1 MRREGPSSQI
11 SLPSVPSSDSTACMP
26 GCRHDRAPSRGQ
38 SRKPVR
44 PSGMTKPSH
53 GGLFCGLRP
62 TGHSGTLPAWRKAS
76 RTAPKHPPFLV
87 RAGANLAESPAG
99 HRPSLPEHPQAGASR
114 TACQTRWPSA
124 PSGQRSPRNGQAT
137 GQLPCFLPAP
147 PTLPSLPV
155 SPKRPSSAR
164 IASRPWPPALS
175 KRMPDGIRLF
185 IAGRSLPV
193 FPELFQRPGSKREK
207 KTPPLFTPQH
217 PPSSPAVWHALFQ
230 TAARQRRGLSPR
242 PEESFFGDGES
253 TRGEGAVFTKKAPS
267 PLVIPPLHS
276 LSTTKKAGQSPAP
289 AFTGKTKERGCVTS
303 FRRYA

>member
-1 MRREGPSSQI
+1 M
-11 SLPSVPSSDSTACMP
+11 AF
-26 GCRHDRAPSRGQ
+26 
-38 SRKPVR
+38 R
-44 PSGMTKPSH
+44 P
-53 GGLFCGLRP
+53 LRP
-62 TGHSGTLPAWRKAS
+62 AIATK
-76 RTAPKHPPFLV
+76 
-87 RAGANLAESPAG
+87 RAGYRAAAVLLPGVVRFPA
-99 HRPSLPEHPQAGASR
+99 S
-114 TACQTRWPSA
+114 
-124 PSGQRSPRNGQAT
+124 
-137 GQLPCFLPAP
+137 

-164 IASRPWPPALS
+164 IASRPWRAMPPALS

-193 FPELFQRPGSKREK
+193 FPELFQRPGSKHGREREK
-207 KTPPLFTPQH
+207 ENTPPLFTPQH

-276 LSTTKKAGQSPAP
+276 PSTTKKAGQSPAP

-303 FRRYA
+303 FRRCA

>member
-1 MRREGPSSQI
+1 MASRPLRPAI
-11 SLPSVPSSDSTACMP
+11 ATKRA
-26 GCRHDRAPSRGQ
+26 GCRAAPVLPPGV
-38 SRKPVR
+38 VR
-44 PSGMTKPSH
+44 
-53 GGLFCGLRP
+53 F
-62 TGHSGTLPAWRKAS
+62 
-76 RTAPKHPPFLV
+76 
-87 RAGANLAESPAG
+87 
-99 HRPSLPEHPQAGASR
+99 
-114 TACQTRWPSA
+114 
-124 PSGQRSPRNGQAT
+124 
-137 GQLPCFLPAP
+137 PAP

-164 IASRPWPPALS
+164 IASRPWRAMPPALS

-185 IAGRSLPV
+185 IAGMPLPILS
-193 FPELFQRPGSKREK
+193 ELFQRPEASVRKNSV
-207 KTPPLFTPQH
+207 PLHSPAS

-303 FRRYA
+303 FHRYA